1 MIKAIKNKDNI
12 CKMHWMTADLIVRRA
27 VQATPEAQNVALAI
41 ILAGAEILDDKGYAH
56 VRLGQD
62 Q

>member
-1 MIKAIKNKDNI
+1 MITIEKKGNI
-12 CKMHWMTADLIVRRA
+12 CRMHWMTADLIVRRA
-27 VQATPEAQNVALAI
+27 VQATSEAQTVAAAI
-41 ILAGAEILDDKGYAH
+41 IMAGAECLDDKGYAY